1 MILLVAFLLVVAVVP
16 LLRGQLTR
24 LATVELRGT
33 PLLLG
38 ATVVQAVITQLSVD
52 VPRGVTEAAHLASY
66 LLAGGFVWINRRLP
80 WLWLAALGGASNF
93 VVIVANG
100 GVMPASAEAL
110 ALAGRSGTGAEFAN
124 SALIDSPRLWFLG
137 DVFAVPASW
146 PLANVFSIGD
156 VVLLVGAALLVHRIA
171 GSRLP
176 GPSRGGGDAG
186 PTRSAGRLPLLRDN
200 PDFRK
205 LWLAGASS
213 DLGDWT
219 YSLAVIAVLALQGAS
234 ATVFASLIGVQM
246 LASSVVGIVGTPI
259 VDRVDRVRLLALVN
273 LAQAATVCTLLVREE
288 PAVAHLIVVGGVLGA
303 LGALVRPATMASIP
317 NLVREEECVVAN
329 GYVSA
334 AFNVAVS
341 LGPVIGAGMVSTW
354 GARPAF
360 LFNITSFIL
369 SAALIAR
376 IRRRHVPDEAVAAE
390 EGWFGAATAG
400 VRHITARP
408 PLHGLVVLM
417 AFVVLGAALRAPV
430 EPRFILNHL
439 GGSAGAIGA
448 LASLW
453 GLGMVLGSTVAVAAG
468 RRWPLEK
475 VLVASVSVLAVCIV
489 SSSWLALLAP
499 VAVLWLVAGS
509 ANALGSVAYE
519 SLLQQRTPDHLR
531 GRVFGAA
538 EAVLDVTYLVG
549 AVAAGVIGALVGSR
563 VGVGIA
569 GIAVLV
575 AAAYGIL
582 VFLRRPAGSSPPQS
596 SDVAD
601 PAARRS
607 DRAAPLNHG
616 APGQV
621 GVETSPSS

>member
-1 MILLVAFLLVVAVVP
+1 MILLVAFLLVVGTVP
-16 LLRGQLTR
+16 LLGGHLTR
-24 LATVELRGT
+24 LATVELRRS

-38 ATVVQAVITQLSVD
+38 ATVVQAVITQLAID
-52 VPRGVTEAAHLASY
+52 VPSEVTGAAHLASY
-66 LLAGGFVWINRRLP
+66 LLAGGFVWANRRLP

-110 ALAGRSGTGAEFAN
+110 ALAGRTGTGAEFAN
-124 SALIDSPRLWFLG
+124 SALVESPRLWFLG

-146 PLANVFSIGD
+146 PLANVFSAGD
-156 VVLLVGAALLVHRIA
+156 VILLIGGALLVHRLA
-171 GSRLP
+171 GSRP
-176 GPSRGGGDAG
+176 PGRSRGAGHRAAGPSG
-186 PTRSAGRLPLLRDN
+186 GRLTLLRDN
-200 PDFRK
+200 VDFRR

-234 ATVFASLIGVQM
+234 PTVFAALIAVQM
-246 LASSVVGIVGTPI
+246 LASSVVGVVGTPI
-259 VDRVDRVRLLALVN
+259 VDRVDRVRLLTLVN
-273 LAQAATVCTLLVREE
+273 VAQAATVCTLLVREE
-288 PAVAHLIVVGGVLGA
+288 PAVAHLVVVGGILGG

-329 GYVSA
+329 GYVAA

-360 LFNITSFIL
+360 VLNMSSFLL

-376 IRRRHVPDEAVAAE
+376 IRLRHVPSAPPAAADSR
-390 EGWFGAATAG
+390 FVAATAG
-400 VRHITARP
+400 LRHIARRP

-430 EPRFILNHL
+430 EPRFVVDDL

-468 RRWPLEK
+468 SRWSLEK
-475 VLVASVSVLAVCIV
+475 VLVASVTVLALCILG
-489 SSSWLALLAP
+489 SSWIALLAP
-499 VAVLWLVAGS
+499 VAALWLVAGS

-549 AVAAGVIGALVGSR
+549 ALAAGALGALVGSR
-563 VGVGIA
+563 VGVGVA
-569 GIAVLV
+569 GAAVLV
-575 AAAYGIL
+575 AGAYGVL
-582 VFLRRPAGSSPPQS
+582 VFLQRRAPATPPSPS
-596 SDVAD
+596 EAT
-601 PAARRS
+601 PAAAS
-607 DRAAPLNHG
+607 
-616 APGQV
+616 
-621 GVETSPSS
+621 T

>member
-1 MILLVAFLLVVAVVP
+1 MILLAAFLLVVAVVP

-52 VPRGVTEAAHLASY
+52 VPRDVTEAAHLASY
-66 LLAGGFVWINRRLP
+66 LLAGAFVWVNRQLP

-93 VVIVANG
+93 VVIVVNG

-110 ALAGRSGTGAEFAN
+110 AFAGRSGTGTDFAN
-124 SALIDSPRLWFLG
+124 SALVDSPRLWFLG
-137 DVFAVPASW
+137 DVFAVPAAW

-176 GPSRGGGDAG
+176 GPSRGRAVAG
-186 PTRSAGRLPLLRDN
+186 AIRSGGRLALLRDN
-200 PDFRK
+200 SDFRK
-205 LWLAGASS
+205 LWLAGATS
-213 DLGDWT
+213 DIGDWT
-219 YSLAVIAVLALQGAS
+219 YSLAVIAVLALQGAP
-234 ATVFASLIGVQM
+234 ATVFATLIAVQM
-246 LASSVVGIVGTPI
+246 LASSVVGVVGTPM
-259 VDRVDRVRLLALVN
+259 VDRVDRVRLLAAVN
-273 LAQAATVCTLLVREE
+273 LAQAATVCTLLVSEE
-288 PAVAHLIVVGGVLGA
+288 PAVAHLIVVGGLLGG
-303 LGALVRPATMASIP
+303 LGALVRPATLASIP

-329 GYVSA
+329 GYVAA

-360 LFNITSFIL
+360 LVNIASFLL
-369 SAALIAR
+369 SAVLIAR
-376 IRRRHVPDEAVAAE
+376 IRRRHVPNEPVAAE
-390 EGWFGAATAG
+390 ERWFGAATAG
-400 VRHITARP
+400 LRHITAHP

-430 EPRFILNHL
+430 EPRFILDSL
-439 GGSAGAIGA
+439 DGSAGAIGA

-453 GLGMVLGSTVAVAAG
+453 GLGMVLGSTVAVTAG
-468 RRWPLEK
+468 HRWSLERL
-475 VLVASVSVLAVCIV
+475 LVASVFVLAVCIV

-509 ANALGSVAYE
+509 ANALGSIAYE

-549 AVAAGVIGALVGSR
+549 ALAAGALGALVGSR
-563 VGVGIA
+563 VGVGVA
-569 GIAVLV
+569 GVAVLV
-575 AAAYGIL
+575 AAAYGVL
-582 VFLRRPAGSSPPQS
+582 VFLHRPAGSAPPCP

-601 PAARRS
+601 PGDHRPDGVALPS
-607 DRAAPLNHG
+607 HG
-616 APGQV
+616 APGHV
-621 GVETSPSS
+621 GVETSPSA

>member
-1 MILLVAFLLVVAVVP
+1 MILLAAFLLVVAVVP

-52 VPRGVTEAAHLASY
+52 VPRDVTEAAHLASY
-66 LLAGGFVWINRRLP
+66 LLAGAFVWANRQLP

-93 VVIVANG
+93 VVIVVNG

-110 ALAGRSGTGAEFAN
+110 ALAGRSGTGTDFAN

-137 DVFAVPASW
+137 DVFAVPAAW

-176 GPSRGGGDAG
+176 GPSRGRAVAG
-186 PTRSAGRLPLLRDN
+186 AIRSGGRLALLRDN
-200 PDFRK
+200 SDFRK
-205 LWLAGASS
+205 LWLAGATS
-213 DLGDWT
+213 DIGDWT

-234 ATVFASLIGVQM
+234 ATVFATLIAVQM
-246 LASSVVGIVGTPI
+246 LASSVVGVVGTPM
-259 VDRVDRVRLLALVN
+259 VDRVDRVRLLAAVN

-288 PAVAHLIVVGGVLGA
+288 PTVAHLIVVGGLLGG
-303 LGALVRPATMASIP
+303 LGALVRPATLASIP

-329 GYVSA
+329 GYVAA

-360 LFNITSFIL
+360 LVNTASFLL
-369 SAALIAR
+369 SAVLIAR
-376 IRRRHVPDEAVAAE
+376 IRRRHVPNEPVAAE
-390 EGWFGAATAG
+390 ERWFGAATAG
-400 VRHITARP
+400 LRHITAHP

-430 EPRFILNHL
+430 EPRFILESL
-439 GGSAGAIGA
+439 DGSAGAIGA

-453 GLGMVLGSTVAVAAG
+453 GLGMVLGSTAAVTAG
-468 RRWPLEK
+468 HRWSLER
-475 VLVASVSVLAVCIV
+475 VLVASVFVLAVCIV
-489 SSSWLALLAP
+489 SSSLLALLAP

-509 ANALGSVAYE
+509 ANALGSIAYE

-549 AVAAGVIGALVGSR
+549 ALAAAALGALVGSR
-563 VGVGIA
+563 VGVGVA
-569 GIAVLV
+569 GVAVLV
-575 AAAYGIL
+575 AAAYGVL
-582 VFLRRPAGSSPPQS
+582 VFLHRPAEYAPPRP
-596 SDVAD
+596 SDVAAPGD
-601 PAARRS
+601 RRPDGVALPS
-607 DRAAPLNHG
+607 HG
-616 APGQV
+616 APGHV
-621 GVETSPSS
+621 GVETSPSA

>member
-1 MILLVAFLLVVAVVP
+1 VILLAAFLLVVAVVP

-52 VPRGVTEAAHLASY
+52 VPRDVTEAAHLASY
-66 LLAGGFVWINRRLP
+66 LLAGAFVWANRQLP

-93 VVIVANG
+93 VVIVVNG

-110 ALAGRSGTGAEFAN
+110 ALAGRSGTGTDFAN

-137 DVFAVPASW
+137 DVFAVPAAW

-176 GPSRGGGDAG
+176 GPSRGRAVAG
-186 PTRSAGRLPLLRDN
+186 AIRSGGRLALLRDN
-200 PDFRK
+200 SDFRK
-205 LWLAGASS
+205 LWLAGATS
-213 DLGDWT
+213 DIGDWT

-234 ATVFASLIGVQM
+234 ATVFATLIAVQM
-246 LASSVVGIVGTPI
+246 LASSVVGVVGTPM
-259 VDRVDRVRLLALVN
+259 VDRVDRVRLLAAVN

-288 PAVAHLIVVGGVLGA
+288 PTVAHLIVVGGLLGG
-303 LGALVRPATMASIP
+303 LGALVRPATLASIP

-329 GYVSA
+329 GYVAA

-360 LFNITSFIL
+360 LVNTASFLL
-369 SAALIAR
+369 SAVLIAR
-376 IRRRHVPDEAVAAE
+376 IRRRHVPNEPVAAE
-390 EGWFGAATAG
+390 ERWFGAATAG
-400 VRHITARP
+400 LRHITAHP

-430 EPRFILNHL
+430 EPRFILESL
-439 GGSAGAIGA
+439 DGSAGAIGA

-453 GLGMVLGSTVAVAAG
+453 GLGMVLGSTAAVTAG
-468 RRWPLEK
+468 HRWSLER
-475 VLVASVSVLAVCIV
+475 VLVASVFVLAVCIV
-489 SSSWLALLAP
+489 SSSLLALLAP

-509 ANALGSVAYE
+509 ANALGSIAYE

-549 AVAAGVIGALVGSR
+549 ALAAAALGALVGSR
-563 VGVGIA
+563 VGVGVA
-569 GIAVLV
+569 GVAVLV
-575 AAAYGIL
+575 AAAYGVL
-582 VFLRRPAGSSPPQS
+582 VFLHRPAEYAPPRP
-596 SDVAD
+596 SDVAAPGD
-601 PAARRS
+601 RRPDGVALPS
-607 DRAAPLNHG
+607 HG
-616 APGQV
+616 APGHV
-621 GVETSPSS
+621 GVETSPSA